1 MNPKNYE
8 FLLVAANLAHFH
20 KRWGFSIKMSKW
32 NDFLEGHWFT
42 TINCDGTFEV
52 DLKKVDLSAFIKSES
67 PKHREKVYFIRI
79 GILNASSPR
88 KIEMQKDP
96 HDGRVITIPPRLRG
110 LRLQQSTFRSLIE
123 PILWN
128 YFLDNYNS
136 EEGNEVDKLSS
147 DEEDESAVM
156 SPPLSVPPSSIATSI
171 TPVKSSNTV
180 DDNISSKYPHLSRAL
195 GDNDGYFDPANPTV
209 VKSMQGLL
217 QEINHLLSTNYELQ
231 VRALSSNKQISYVRV
246 PRAKSDHY
254 FSNSKEWLDTAINT
268 SGSGGTFESAYRI
281 TKHLIKFYKDSFLAA
296 CKTQGVPVIKPM
308 SATGFQAMLTAGKV
322 TGTGERELKK
332 HLSSHLGNGFCP
344 TR

>member
-1 MNPKNYE
+1 M
-8 FLLVAANLAHFH
+8 AANLAHFH

-32 NDFLEGHWFT
+32 NDFLKGHWFT

-67 PKHREKVYFIRI
+67 PKHRENVYFIRI

-96 HDGRVITIPPRLRG
+96 HDGRMITIPPRLRG

-128 YFLDNYNS
+128 YFLDNDNS
-136 EEGNEVDKLSS
+136 EEGNEVDKSSS

-195 GDNDGYFDPANPTV
+195 GDNDGYFDPADPTV

-217 QEINHLLSTNYELQ
+217 QEINHLLSTKYELNVQ
-231 VRALSSNKQISYVRV
+231 ALSSNKSLSYVQV
-246 PRAKSDHY
+246 PRTKSDNA
-254 FSNSKEWLDTAINT
+254 FTNSKKWLDTAIKI
-268 SGSGGTFESAYRI
+268 SGSQHGGSATFESAY
-281 TKHLIKFYKDSFLAA
+281 
-296 CKTQGVPVIKPM
+296 
-308 SATGFQAMLTAGKV
+308 
-322 TGTGERELKK
+322 
-332 HLSSHLGNGFCP
+332 
-344 TR
+344 